1 MSWSLADST
10 LVLAVYHY
18 IKPCCPKPWVE
29 INEEVV
35 KRNEPMTFSQFET
48 HMFQFCEFAGIFF
61 AKSTHIDDYTKNT
74 QIGCLAPTP
83 HSGDS
88 HAFPDHETPVS
99 LNIFSTFLFFLIVT
113 VISPPICN
121 N

>member
-10 LVLAVYHY
+10 SVLAVCYY
-18 IKPCCPKPWVE
+18 VKPCCSKLWVE

-48 HMFQFCEFAGIFF
+48 HMLQFCEFAGIFF

-74 QIGCLAPTP
+74 KIVV
-83 HSGDS
+83 S
-88 HAFPDHETPVS
+88 HQHLTLGPLLLSQNTGLRFH
-99 LNIFSTFLFFLIVT
+99 
-113 VISPPICN
+113 
-121 N
+121 